1 MKLTLARVNADIYA
15 LIAAELQWRLGRTV
29 PECREQAR
37 QLFTRLAPVYLER
50 VKAQLPRA
58 GTNYRVLRLD
68 ADLFAFSSSEGS
80 LFEFDGDGLTLR
92 QNSVVWFGQGKLLGQ
107 EYPLK
112 VAYFEPKVSELL
124 APATP

>member
-1 MKLTLARVNADIYA
+1 M
-15 LIAAELQWRLGRTV
+15 
-29 PECREQAR
+29 
-37 QLFTRLAPVYLER
+37 FTRLAPVYLER